1 MNFFNIYLEK
11 IKKSTIKNKKKLD
24 FKENQILNKIIVDT
38 PPENFDCDLSTNIA
52 LILAK
57 KTNQNPKVIADKIKA
72 ILINEIKH
80 FSSIDIAG
88 PGFLNIK
95 LSDDAW
101 FYVIKNIEKNKNN
114 FGSNKKNHKYNIEFV
129 SANPTGP
136 LHIGHCRGAIF
147 GDVLSNLLKFN
158 GNKVTKEF

>member
-24 FKENQILNKIIVDT
+24 FKENQILNKIIVET

-57 KTNQNPKVIADKIKA
+57 KTNQNPKIIADKIKA
-72 ILINEIKH
+72 ILIHEIKH

-95 LSDDAW
+95 LSKSAL
-101 FYVIKNIEKNKNN
+101 IENIN
-114 FGSNKKNHKYNIEFV
+114 SI
-129 SANPTGP
+129 
-136 LHIGHCRGAIF
+136 
-147 GDVLSNLLKFN
+147 LSNN
-158 GNKVTKEF
+158 ENYCS